1 MFVKPEVDYQQQ
13 SKNTIEFLSQ
23 AFEGDLLKAIMEFVH
38 NAIAYSDFKTL
49 DIELQKSSDGKGIER
64 ISFIEKDSSGFL
76 DPYLI
81 SPMTISLTAEGKD
94 HNFDFGFRGAVMN
107 MAKEFSAQSG
117 NGEKSWQYV
126 DLESWNNS
134 NPVEGDPGYQ
144 GFEFS
149 ITLKDPLPIKVD
161 NRTPRKKGN
170 DLNGLI
176 QLLKQGFYYHLK
188 EKQDCQV
195 YVSILDSHGKEQ
207 QKDNLRVTDWEDQ
220 RTEEHR
226 ITPSEVPTH
235 LQYLLDD
242 HLIVDCIKLN
252 KDYSNKSALYTFS
265 NGLQVTYVTAE
276 GQVIVNAP
284 DVRSMFRSKY
294 WRKDCNTILIVV
306 QEKTNS
312 SSVLPPLATK
322 GKGFNLSEPTSLI
335 HDTEELFGEV
345 WKLYLSGWVNDQS
358 DKNTIEK
365 DHMQP
370 VVDKAI
376 PYLAQDIDSRT
387 REVTL
392 AGSKKAIDHCV
403 VHTDGSITLI
413 EDGIKLSDKLN
424 QFAQYATLAKSDGK
438 TINKFIFVVLDN
450 QLQPWEQTYLDEIST
465 MTGVP
470 YEIRSMVDAPFGGY
484 TGPQPDGKNKWQF
497 N

>member
-49 DIELQKSSDGKGIER
+49 EIELHKSADGKSIEN
-64 ISFIEKDSSGFL
+64 ICFVEKDSSGFS

-81 SPMTISLTAEGKD
+81 SPMTISLAAEGRD
-94 HNFDFGFRGAVMN
+94 HNFDFGFRGAIKN
-107 MAKEFSAQSG
+107 LAKGFSAHGGSAQT
-117 NGEKSWQYV
+117 SWQYPN
-126 DLESWNNS
+126 LESWNNN
-134 NPVEGDPGYQ
+134 NPVEGIPGDQ
-144 GFEFS
+144 GFVFS
-149 ITLKDPLPIKVD
+149 VTLKDPLPIKVD
-161 NRTPRKKGN
+161 GRSRKKGK
-170 DLNGLI
+170 DLKGLI
-176 QLLKQGFYYHLK
+176 QLLKQGFYHHLK
-188 EKQDCQV
+188 DNLDCQV
-195 YVSILDSHGKEQ
+195 YVSIWGSDGKAQ
-207 QKDNLRVTDWEDQ
+207 LKQTLRVSDWEDQ

-242 HLIVDCIKLN
+242 HLTVDCIKLN
-252 KDYSNKSALYTFS
+252 KHYSFDSALYTYS
-265 NGLQVTYVTAE
+265 NGLQAIYVTAK

-284 DVRSMFRSKY
+284 DVRSMFDSEYHRVDRNS
-294 WRKDCNTILIVV
+294 IMVVV
-306 QEKTNS
+306 QEKPNS
-312 SSVLPPLATK
+312 SPVLPPLATK

-335 HDTEELFGEV
+335 HDTEELFGEI
-345 WKLYLSGWVNDQS
+345 WKLYLSGWVNNQS
-358 DKNTIEK
+358 SKNEIEREY
-365 DHMQP
+365 MQP
-370 VVDKAI
+370 AVDKAI
-376 PYLAQDIDSRT
+376 TYLTQEIESRS

-403 VHTDGSITLI
+403 VHKDGSITLI
-413 EDGIKLSDKLN
+413 EDGIKLSDKIN
-424 QFAQYATLAKSDGK
+424 QFAQYSILAKSDGK

-470 YEIRSMVDAPFGGY
+470 YEVKNMVDSPFPY
-484 TGPQPDGKNKWQF
+484 QGPHPDASNKWQF